1 MEKRITGRTGMFCL
15 IGTPVGHSGSPAM
28 YNYSFAQTGLDYA
41 YLAYDVPLEKTEE
54 AVNALKVLG
63 CKGFNVT
70 MPCKTRVAEL
80 VDELSDAAKLIGACN
95 TVVVKDGKL
104 YGNNTDGMG
113 FVRNLKENGVDV
125 KGKKITV
132 MGAGGAAT
140 AIQVQCALDGA
151 KKLSIFNR
159 KDGFYANGEKTVKKI
174 QQMVPDCEVSI
185 HPLEEIDALY
195 AAIKDSGIQCIYF
208 LQRMDALYAAI
219 KDSDILVNATKV
231 GMKPLDDQSLVEDV
245 SVFHPDL
252 VVADAVYNPKETK
265 FVQSAKAAGCKVAVG
280 GTGMLMWQGAAAFN
294 LFTGKDMP
302 TKEVYEL
309 FFK

>member
-95 TVVVKDGKL
+95 TVVVKDGK
-104 YGNNTDGMG
+104 
-113 FVRNLKENGVDV
+113 
-125 KGKKITV
+125 GKKITV

-151 KKLSIFNR
+151 KKISIFNR
-159 KDGFYANGEKTVKKI
+159 KDEFYANGEKTVKKI

-185 HPLEEIDALY
+185 HPLEET
-195 AAIKDSGIQCIYF
+195 
-208 LQRMDALYAAI
+208 DALYAAI

>member
-151 KKLSIFNR
+151 KKISIFNR
-159 KDGFYANGEKTVKKI
+159 KDEFYANGEKTVKKI

-185 HPLEEIDALY
+185 HPLE
-195 AAIKDSGIQCIYF
+195 
-208 LQRMDALYAAI
+208 
-219 KDSDILVNATKV
+219 
-231 GMKPLDDQSLVEDV
+231 DQSLVEDV

>member
-1 MEKRITGRTGMFCL
+1 MEGRITGRTGMFCL

-28 YNYSFAQTGLDYA
+28 YNYSFAKTGLDFA
-41 YLAYDVPLEKTEE
+41 YLAYDVPLERTEE
-54 AVNALKVLG
+54 AVNALKTLG

-70 MPCKTRVAEL
+70 MPCKTKVAEL

-125 KGKKITV
+125 KGKRMTV

-140 AIQVQCALDGA
+140 AIQVQSALDGA
-151 KKLSIFNR
+151 VKISIFNR
-159 KDGFYANGEKTVKKI
+159 KDEFFANAERTVAKI
-174 QQMVPDCEVSI
+174 KEMLPECDVNVY
-185 HPLEEIDALY
+185 PLEDTEKLY
-195 AAIKDSGIQCIYF
+195 AEIA
-208 LQRMDALYAAI
+208 
-219 KDSDILVNATKV
+219 DSDILVNATKV
-231 GMKPLDDQSLVEDV
+231 GMKPLDEQSLVEDS
-245 SVFHPDL
+245 SVFRPDL

-265 FVQSAKAAGCKVAVG
+265 FVQAAKAAGCKVAVG
-280 GTGMLMWQGAAAFN
+280 GIGMLLWQGAAAFH

-302 TKEVYEL
+302 TEEVYEN

>member
-80 VDELSDAAKLIGACN
+80 VDELS
-95 TVVVKDGKL
+95 
-104 YGNNTDGMG
+104 
-113 FVRNLKENGVDV
+113 
-125 KGKKITV
+125 
-132 MGAGGAAT
+132 
-140 AIQVQCALDGA
+140 
-151 KKLSIFNR
+151 IFNR
-159 KDGFYANGEKTVKKI
+159 KDEFYANGEKTVKKI

-185 HPLEEIDALY
+185 HPLEET
-195 AAIKDSGIQCIYF
+195 
-208 LQRMDALYAAI
+208 DALYAAI

>member
-1 MEKRITGRTGMFCL
+1 MERRISGRTGMFCL

-28 YNYSFAQTGLDYA
+28 YNYSFQNKGLDYA
-41 YLAYDVPLEKTEE
+41 YLAYDIPLEKTEE
-54 AVNALKVLG
+54 AVQALRVLG

-70 MPCKTRVAEL
+70 MPCKTKVAEL

-125 KGKKITV
+125 KGKKMTI

-140 AIQVQCALDGA
+140 AVQVQSALDGA
-151 KKLSIFNR
+151 VKISIFNR
-159 KDGFYANGEKTVKKI
+159 DDEFYANAERTKAKIKEMLPECDVNVYHLEDTEK
-174 QQMVPDCEVSI
+174 
-185 HPLEEIDALY
+185 LY
-195 AAIKDSGIQCIYF
+195 AE
-208 LQRMDALYAAI
+208 I

-231 GMKPLDDQSLVEDV
+231 GMKPLDEQSLVEDT
-245 SVFHPDL
+245 SVFRPDL
-252 VVADAVYNPKETK
+252 VVADVVYNPKETK
-265 FVQSAKAAGCKVAVG
+265 FVKEAKEAGCKVAVG
-280 GTGMLMWQGAAAFN
+280 GIGMLLWQGAAAFK
-294 LFTGKDMP
+294 LFTGEDMP
-302 TKEVYEL
+302 TDEVYEL

>member
-1 MEKRITGRTGMFCL
+1 MERRISGRTGMFCL

-28 YNYSFAQTGLDYA
+28 YNYSFQKTGLYNA
-41 YLAYDVPLEKTEE
+41 YLAYDIPLEKTEE
-54 AVNALKVLG
+54 AVQALRVLG

-70 MPCKTRVAEL
+70 MPCKTKVAEL

-125 KGKKITV
+125 KGKKMTI

-140 AIQVQCALDGA
+140 AVQVQSALDGA
-151 KKLSIFNR
+151 AKISIFNR
-159 KDGFYANGEKTVKKI
+159 ADEFYANAEHTKAKI
-174 QQMVPDCEVSI
+174 KEMLPECDVNVY
-185 HPLEEIDALY
+185 PLEDTEKLY
-195 AAIKDSGIQCIYF
+195 AE
-208 LQRMDALYAAI
+208 I

-231 GMKPLDDQSLVEDV
+231 GMKPLDGQSLIEDT
-245 SVFHPDL
+245 SVFRPDL
-252 VVADAVYNPKETK
+252 VVADVVYNPKETK
-265 FVQSAKAAGCKVAVG
+265 FVQDAKAAGCKVAVG
-280 GTGMLMWQGAAAFN
+280 GIGMLLWQGAAAFK
-294 LFTGKDMP
+294 LFTGEDMP
-302 TKEVYEL
+302 TDEVYEL

>member
-1 MEKRITGRTGMFCL
+1 MERRISGRTGMFCL

-28 YNYSFAQTGLDYA
+28 YNYSFQKTGLDNA
-41 YLAYDVPLEKTEE
+41 YLAYDIPLEKTEE
-54 AVNALKVLG
+54 AVQALRVLG

-70 MPCKTRVAEL
+70 MPCKTKVAEL

-125 KGKKITV
+125 KGKKMTI

-140 AIQVQCALDGA
+140 AVQVQSALDGTA
-151 KKLSIFNR
+151 KISIFNR
-159 KDGFYANGEKTVKKI
+159 ADEFYANAEHTKTKI
-174 QQMVPDCEVSI
+174 KEMLPECDVNVY
-185 HPLEEIDALY
+185 PLEDTEKLY
-195 AAIKDSGIQCIYF
+195 AE
-208 LQRMDALYAAI
+208 I

-231 GMKPLDDQSLVEDV
+231 GMKPLDGQSLIEDT
-245 SVFHPDL
+245 SVFRPDL
-252 VVADAVYNPKETK
+252 VVADVVYNPKETK
-265 FVQSAKAAGCKVAVG
+265 FVQDAKAAGCKVAVG
-280 GTGMLMWQGAAAFN
+280 GIGMLLWQGAAAFK
-294 LFTGKDMP
+294 LFTGEDMP
-302 TKEVYEL
+302 TDEVYEL

>member
-1 MEKRITGRTGMFCL
+1 EKRITGKTGMYCL

-28 YNYSFAQTGLDYA
+28 YNYSFAQTGLDNV

-70 MPCKTRVAEL
+70 MPCKTKVAEL

-95 TVVVKDGKL
+95 TVVIKDGKL

-113 FVRNLKENGVDV
+113 FVRNLKENGVEV
-125 KGKKITV
+125 KGKRMTV

-140 AIQVQCALDGA
+140 AIQVQFALDGA
-151 KKLSIFNR
+151 EKISIFNR
-159 KDGFYANGEKTVKKI
+159 KDEFYDNAERTMAKI
-174 QQMVPDCEVSI
+174 KEMLPQCEVNVY
-185 HPLEEIDALY
+185 PLEDTEKLY
-195 AAIKDSGIQCIYF
+195 AEIA
-208 LQRMDALYAAI
+208 
-219 KDSDILVNATKV
+219 DSDILVNATKV
-231 GMKPLDDQSLVEDV
+231 GMKPLDDQTLVEDT
-245 SVFHPDL
+245 SVFRPDL
-252 VVADAVYNPKETK
+252 VVADVVYNPKETK
-265 FVQSAKAAGCKVAVG
+265 FVQDAKAAGCKVAVG
-280 GTGMLMWQGAAAFN
+280 GIGMLLWQGAVAFH

-302 TKEVYEL
+302 TKDVYEL

>member
-1 MEKRITGRTGMFCL
+1 MERRISGRTGMFCL

-28 YNYSFAQTGLDYA
+28 YNYSFQKTGLDNA
-41 YLAYDVPLEKTEE
+41 YLAYDIPLEKTEE
-54 AVNALKVLG
+54 AVQALRVLG

-70 MPCKTRVAEL
+70 MPCKTKVAEL

-125 KGKKITV
+125 KGKKMTI

-140 AIQVQCALDGA
+140 AVQIQSALEGA
-151 KKLSIFNR
+151 AKISIFNR
-159 KDGFYANGEKTVKKI
+159 ADEFYANAEHTKAKI
-174 QQMVPDCEVSI
+174 KEMLPECDVNVY
-185 HPLEEIDALY
+185 PLEDTEKLY
-195 AAIKDSGIQCIYF
+195 AE
-208 LQRMDALYAAI
+208 I

-231 GMKPLDDQSLVEDV
+231 GMKPLDGQSLIEDT
-245 SVFHPDL
+245 SVFRPDP
-252 VVADAVYNPKETK
+252 VVADVVYNPKETK
-265 FVQSAKAAGCKVAVG
+265 FVQDAKAAGCKVAVG
-280 GTGMLMWQGAAAFN
+280 GIGMLLWQGAAAFK
-294 LFTGKDMP
+294 LFTGEDMP
-302 TKEVYEL
+302 TDEVYEL

>member
-28 YNYSFAQTGLDYA
+28 YNYSFAQTGLDNA

-70 MPCKTRVAEL
+70 MPCKTKVAEL

-113 FVRNLKENGVDV
+113 FVRNLRENGVDV
-125 KGKKITV
+125 KGKRMTV

-140 AIQVQCALDGA
+140 AIQVQSALDGA
-151 KKLSIFNR
+151 VKISIFNR
-159 KDGFYANGEKTVKKI
+159 KDEFYANAERTMAKI
-174 QQMVPDCEVSI
+174 KEMLPECEVNVY
-185 HPLEEIDALY
+185 PLEDTEKLY
-195 AAIKDSGIQCIYF
+195 AEIA
-208 LQRMDALYAAI
+208 
-219 KDSDILVNATKV
+219 DSDILVNATKV
-231 GMKPLDDQSLVEDV
+231 GMKPLDDQTLVEDG
-245 SVFHPDL
+245 SVFRPDL

-280 GTGMLMWQGAAAFN
+280 GIGMLLWQGAAAFH

-302 TKEVYEL
+302 TDEVYEL

>member
-1 MEKRITGRTGMFCL
+1 MERRISGRTGMFCL

-28 YNYSFAQTGLDYA
+28 YNYSFQKTGLDNA
-41 YLAYDVPLEKTEE
+41 YLACDIPLEKTEE
-54 AVNALKVLG
+54 AVQALRVLG

-70 MPCKTRVAEL
+70 MPCKTKVAEL

-125 KGKKITV
+125 KGKKMTI

-140 AIQVQCALDGA
+140 AVQVQSALDGA
-151 KKLSIFNR
+151 AKISIFNR
-159 KDGFYANGEKTVKKI
+159 VDEFYANAEHTKAKI
-174 QQMVPDCEVSI
+174 KEMLPECDVNVY
-185 HPLEEIDALY
+185 PLEDTEKLY
-195 AAIKDSGIQCIYF
+195 AE
-208 LQRMDALYAAI
+208 I

-231 GMKPLDDQSLVEDV
+231 GMKPLDGQSLIEDT
-245 SVFHPDL
+245 SVFRPDL
-252 VVADAVYNPKETK
+252 VVADVVYNPKETK
-265 FVQSAKAAGCKVAVG
+265 FVQDAKTAGCKVAVG
-280 GTGMLMWQGAAAFN
+280 GIGMLLWQGAAAFK
-294 LFTGKDMP
+294 LFTGEDMP
-302 TKEVYEL
+302 TDEVYEL

>member
-159 KDGFYANGEKTVKKI
+159 KDEFYANGEKTVKKI

-185 HPLEEIDALY
+185 HPLEEA
-195 AAIKDSGIQCIYF
+195 
-208 LQRMDALYAAI
+208 DALYAAI